1 MEKDEHG
8 NDTNNE
14 AVDEEDNDHDVTDRC
29 NSCVEK
35 DTELQETRERHRQEI
50 EDTKRWYEAEMESLR
65 QDLSKKL
72 EEKDGE
78 ISEYKREIS
87 TLQEKMMY
95 THPTIP
101 SSTSSVV
108 ARGIT
113 ALVCKYI
120 LFVRFLTIVSH

>member
-72 EEKDGE
+72 EEKDG
-78 ISEYKREIS
+78 
-87 TLQEKMMY
+87 
-95 THPTIP
+95 
-101 SSTSSVV
+101 
-108 ARGIT
+108 
-113 ALVCKYI
+113 
-120 LFVRFLTIVSH
+120 

>member
-14 AVDEEDNDHDVTDRC
+14 AVDEKDNDHD
-29 NSCVEK
+29 EK